1 MQGLERQR
9 PSGLASVIYGETGKK
24 QTYRN
29 IAYLLLSLPLGT
41 FYFVLLVTGLSVAAS
56 LLALWIGIPVLLV
69 VMIMWRGFG
78 NFERTLAVNLLGMQ
92 VLPFSSP
99 PPARLSWWQRML
111 AYARDPLTWKSLV
124 YLFLEFPLGIFFFTV
139 TVTLLATSLALL
151 LYPAVYLFNTWLVA
165 VYHVP
170 AHTFSLDIFT
180 LKPVPV
186 TGQVDFSLLPQL
198 VFVALLGIPLGLFSV
213 RFINGMAYAWGQF
226 ARLMLGMSTTQMQL
240 EAARARAEQEYA
252 RAERSDQSRRELI
265 VNVSHDLRTPIA
277 SIRGHIE
284 SLQMAKEQQ
293 DGAPASHEERAY
305 LDIVQRETERLS
317 DLVDDLLSLA
327 RADAGE
333 LRLDLGPVA
342 ADGVVEEVAQALTPL
357 AWRERQ
363 VTLVQNIPPGLPLVL
378 ADRQRLGQVL
388 LNLVRNAITS
398 TPAGGIVSLSLELAD
413 AGHLALT
420 VSDTGVGIAP
430 QDLER
435 IFERFYR
442 ADASR
447 TRATGGFGLGLAI
460 VRDLVQAMGG
470 TITVESVVGEG
481 SRFRVLLRLAAPTIS
496 QQLTA

>member
-1 MQGLERQR
+1 MQVLERQN
-9 PSGLASVIYGETGKK
+9 PSGLARVVYGGTGKK

-41 FYFVLLVTGLSVAAS
+41 FYFVLLVTGLCVGAS
-56 LLALWIGIPVLLV
+56 TVVVWIGIPVLAVTMLL
-69 VMIMWRGFG
+69 WRGLG
-78 NFERTLAVNLLGMQ
+78 NFERTLAVNLLGMD
-92 VLPFSSP
+92 VLPFSAP
-99 PPARLSWWQRML
+99 PPARLSWMRRML

-124 YLFLEFPLGIFFFTV
+124 YLFLEFPFGIFFFTV
-139 TVTLLATSLALL
+139 TVTFLATSLALL
-151 LYPAVYLFNTWLVA
+151 LFPVAYLFDNWLVVA
-165 VYHVP
+165 YHVP
-170 AHTFSLDIFT
+170 AHDFT
-180 LKPVPV
+180 INII
-186 TGQVDFSLLPQL
+186 TQNHIQVDGHVNFGALLSLIPQT
-198 VFVALLGIPLGLFSV
+198 LLGIPLGLLSV
-213 RFINGMAYAWGQF
+213 RLINGMAYGWGQF

-240 EAARARAEQEYA
+240 ETARARAEQAYT

-293 DGAPASHEERAY
+293 DGAPGSNEERAY

-317 DLVDDLLSLA
+317 DLVDDLLALA

-333 LRLDLGPVA
+333 LRLDVGPVA
-342 ADGVVEEVAQALTPL
+342 ADGVVAEVAQALSPL

-363 VTLVQNIPPGLPLVL
+363 VTLIQNVPSGLPLVL

-420 VSDTGVGIAP
+420 VADTGVGIPP

-442 ADASR
+442 TDASR

-460 VRDLVQAMGG
+460 VRDFVQAMGG
-470 TITVESVVGEG
+470 TITVESAVGEG
-481 SRFRVLLRLAAPTIS
+481 SRFRVLLRLATPTLS
-496 QQLTA
+496 QQLSA